1 MDVRWRGL
9 DADKGR
15 RRPRGC
21 RGILGGLRLVS
32 GEEKEREK
40 RKGSAD
46 AGSCPLLGVLSASG
60 RETREKRFAA
70 FRRRGKTCRAL
81 HPAGFFIRSLPSRLS
96 LSAPAFHRF
105 CPVQRRTGLAGCR
118 SLGEHRRWGLAPR
131 PENVTD
137 SKNAPPPCQGGP
149 DRRTGRPDARP
160 LHLAIP
166 SGLPPGHGIAGK
178 PASERRPRVR
188 QAALAGM
195 PACAGRRRLPWG

>member
-1 MDVRWRGL
+1 MSAPWRSVSIRARDTGKALRRFPRARKDVQGVAPCRLFRPFSSIQTVTVGTGISPVLPCPTPDRARGL
-9 DADKGR
+9 
-15 RRPRGC
+15 
-21 RGILGGLRLVS
+21 
-32 GEEKEREK
+32 
-40 RKGSAD
+40 
-46 AGSCPLLGVLSASG
+46 
-60 RETREKRFAA
+60 
-70 FRRRGKTCRAL
+70 
-81 HPAGFFIRSLPSRLS
+81 SL
-96 LSAPAFHRF
+96 
-105 CPVQRRTGLAGCR
+105 
-118 SLGEHRRWGLAPR
+118 LGEHRRWGLAPR